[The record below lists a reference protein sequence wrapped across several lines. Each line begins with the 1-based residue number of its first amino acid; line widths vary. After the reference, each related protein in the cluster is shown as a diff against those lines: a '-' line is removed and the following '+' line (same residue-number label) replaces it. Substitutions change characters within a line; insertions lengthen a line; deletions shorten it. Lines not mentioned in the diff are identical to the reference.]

1 MRTLTDAE
9 RATAM
14 AMRDE
19 KTPWRSIGRRL
30 HIDPAAIKTALVAHG
45 YQIDCRP
52 KTTQGKKQRA
62 YDLYMETLPGGTKR
76 PITVVARMLN
86 VRRKSIRRWVKELGG
101 ELRPYQH
108 QRQMD
113 AEPMKPQTGPAPA
126 GWRAMATCSIGHSE
140 TATLA
145 EEGSLYCA
153 NLCDWHDCTRPA
165 HWVPCEAVTD
175 GICGLPPDADGE
187 RCAWYLSKCDQDA
200 TPADLDAFKR
210 FKAERKAKARLIAA
224 DARRAR
230 AHRKAETEGTSL
242 YWAAVRRD
250 KARMEER

>member
-1 MRTLTDAE
+1 MRTLTDAQ

-19 KTPWRSIGRRL
+19 KTPWHEIGKAL
-30 HIDPAAIKTALVAHG
+30 HIDRDTVKTDLMEHG
-45 YQIDCRP
+45 YHVDRRTVTEQA
-52 KTTQGKKQRA
+52 KKQRA
-62 YDLYMETLPGGTKR
+62 YDLYMEELPAGEYRRIGL
-76 PITVVARMLN
+76 VARMMS
-86 VRRKSIRRWVKELGG
+86 VRTHVIRRWVAELGG
-101 ELRPYQH
+101 ELRPEKL
-108 QRQMD
+108 RRRV
-113 AEPMKPQTGPAPA
+113 APKVVQTGPAPA
-126 GWRAMATCSIGHSE
+126 GWRATATCSIGHSE
-140 TATLA
+140 AATLA

-165 HWVPCEAVTD
+165 HWVPCEAVITD
-175 GICGLPPDADGE
+175 GICGMPPDADGE

-200 TPADLDAFKR
+200 TAENLDAFKR
-210 FKAERKAKARLIAA
+210 FKAERRRQARILAA

-230 AHRKAETEGTSL
+230 AHRKAEAEGTSL